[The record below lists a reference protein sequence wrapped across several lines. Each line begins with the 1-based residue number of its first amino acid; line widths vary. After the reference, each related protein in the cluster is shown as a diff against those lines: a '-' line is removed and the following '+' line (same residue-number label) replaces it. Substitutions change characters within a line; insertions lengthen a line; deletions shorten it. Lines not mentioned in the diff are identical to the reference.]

1 MEKKDLINGRLR
13 NTILKI
19 DLEIA
24 NTVSNYK
31 LALEKY
37 QFYQKFKQL
46 QVKTLYAKMEVDLY
60 KAYLVNLTKIKNN
73 LITQIKELLSKYY
86 SKYQDV
92 WYYAFIE
99 QKTIEEIA
107 ELTNYSRNNVCKIL
121 NRLRK
126 DLQTNDWARSVGQTN

>member
-126 DLQTNDWARSVGQTN
+126 DLQTND